1 MGTRATTR
9 IQEGKDY
16 IELYTRWDGFL
27 PEIQESIVEAGNQW
41 QLFIDLFKNNLVD
54 DAPYTPHL
62 KSWIDNLQNY
72 LNKHVTS
79 PSISTTAFFLSAKSF
94 SHHHPLP
101 SNTTQALCNGWHK
114 NNPSLVAKIYNGK
127 LTFKENK
134 STLGENTSTTSLD
147 GYKILR
153 IKLIDDSDDQEE
165 TYMDV
170 KFKDI
175 TIEDLMKEILLI
187 PIFWRDFYTVY
198 KNIYNN
204 MKDPD
209 FYIEVIQSL
218 INKFISFY
226 DGTSAYSEYSLDKKK
241 KEINDRIMST
251 LRLIPL
257 DTYVNSLAT
266 QIAFILPDKVEFLTK
281 SEENSVVEP
290 DVTIYQHG
298 SRLTHIL
305 MDLSEDNPIIT
316 EVVSAVHERESNF
329 NTYHKVESSVPY
341 QIVQNKDNN
350 YIGIPF
356 EENFVYIMET
366 QNAIVWEDFNK

>member
-16 IELYTRWDGFL
+16 IELYTRWDGFI
-27 PEIQESIVEAGNQW
+27 PEIQNSIVESGNQW
-41 QLFIDLFKNNLVD
+41 QLFIDLFKSNLVY
-54 DAPYTPHL
+54 DAPYTPYL

-72 LNKHVTS
+72 LNKHVAC
-79 PSISTTAFFLSAKSF
+79 PSVSTTAFFLSAKSF

-101 SNTTQALCNGWHK
+101 SHTTQSLYNGWHK

-134 STLGENTSTTSLD
+134 STLSENTSQTSLD

-153 IKLIDDSDDQEE
+153 IKLISDSNDQEE

-170 KFKDI
+170 KFKNI
-175 TIEDLMKEILLI
+175 KVEDLMKEILLI

-209 FYIEVIQSL
+209 FYIEVVQSL

-226 DGTSAYSEYSLDKKK
+226 DGTSAYSQYSLEQKK
-241 KEINDRIMST
+241 KEMNDRILST
-251 LRLIPL
+251 LRLLPL

-266 QIAFILPDKVEFLTK
+266 QIAFILPDKVEILTK
-281 SEENSVVEP
+281 SEENAVIEP

-305 MDLSEDNPIIT
+305 MNIEEDNPVIT
-316 EVVSAVHERESNF
+316 DVLSAVHERESNF
-329 NTYHKVESSVPY
+329 NNYHKVESSVPY
-341 QIVQNKDNN
+341 QIIQNKDNN
-350 YIGIPF
+350 FIGIPF